1 MKRPDTRRRFFGKAR
16 NLFAFGAAAS
26 LPTTAA
32 SNRTST
38 EVGVDYYDKLGV
50 TKIINAGTYTFL
62 TASIRRR
69 RHHCHWS
76 LDASA
81 RRRPDCGRTP
91 PQSFIQRVK
100 TPKPA

>member
-38 EVGVDYYDKLGV
+38 EVGVGLLRQARSNQNHQRGYLHVSNGV
-50 TKIINAGTYTFL
+50 HPAT
-62 TASIRRR
+62 
-69 RHHCHWS
+69 
-76 LDASA
+76 
-81 RRRPDCGRTP
+81 
-91 PQSFIQRVK
+91 K
-100 TPKPA
+100 TPLSLESGCFSPAKT